1 MAAST
6 NSIQEIRKAD
16 CILVIGVDPAATHP
30 IIKNEIHLAI
40 RRNRAQLIVLGSY
53 DIDLTRATQISPMF
67 HPCITLI
74 DKPGMEVSLLNAMIG
89 TILREGIEDKGF
101 IAEKT
106 QGIEELKEKMVPSLD
121 FPEMSGW
128 GVFQRLRREK
138 LKRQPE
144 HLRKLKK
151 P

>member
-40 RRNRAQLIVLGSY
+40 RRNRAQLIVLGSH

-67 HPCITLI
+67 HPSMTLTG
-74 DKPGMEVSLLNAMIG
+74 KPGTEVSLLNAMIG
-89 TILREGIEDKGF
+89 TILKEGLEDKGF

-106 QGIEELKEKMVPSLD
+106 QGIEELKKKMALPL
-121 FPEMSGW
+121 PRRW
-128 GVFQRLRREK
+128 LNLQKQRQK
-138 LKRQPE
+138 LKRQPG
-144 HLRKLKK
+144 HLLK
-151 P
+151 PRRP